1 MHDEFEPALDPL
13 EFLDGATPRHFA
25 RVFIAGADG
34 SEARR
39 DAIALASTL
48 AEDAEAVTATE
59 RADLLVLGSAPDG
72 LAGRV
77 TLGLAERPLLEGA
90 PCPAAVA
97 PRGFAYAAKRE
108 LRRIAVG
115 LDGGRGSL
123 LALDA
128 AHRLARAHDAGL
140 CLIGVAELELGDDLP
155 HADPR
160 ELTRLSRRLSQ
171 ASEGL
176 ADVEADTELREG
188 IPDRVLVDLAAE
200 ADLLVLGSR
209 TTYGGAGQV
218 AIGEVSAHVLRGARC
233 PTLIVP
239 AP

>member
-1 MHDEFEPALDPL
+1 MHDEFEPALDAL
-13 EFLDGATPRHFA
+13 ESLDGATPRQFA
-25 RVFIAGADG
+25 RVFVAGADG

-48 AEDAEAVTATE
+48 TEDVEAVTATE

-72 LAGRV
+72 FTGRV
-77 TLGLAERPLLEGA
+77 TLGLTERPLLEGA

-97 PRGFAYAAKRE
+97 PRGFAFTAGRE

-123 LALDA
+123 LALDV
-128 AHRLARAHDAGL
+128 AHRLARTHDASL
-140 CLIGVAELELGDDLP
+140 CLIGVAELELEDDLP

-160 ELTRLSRRLSQ
+160 ELTRLSRHLSQ
-171 ASEGL
+171 ASEAL
-176 ADVEADTELREG
+176 ADVGSETELREG
-188 IPDRVLVDLAAE
+188 IPDRVLIDLAAK

-209 TTYGGAGQV
+209 ATYGGAGQV

-233 PTLIVP
+233 PTLIIP

>member
-1 MHDEFEPALDPL
+1 MPDDFEPALDAL
-13 EFLDGATPRHFA
+13 ELLDGATPRQFA
-25 RVFIAGADG
+25 RVFIAGNEG
-34 SEARR
+34 GEARR
-39 DAIALASTL
+39 DAIALASIL
-48 AEDAEAVTATE
+48 AEGAEAVTSPE
-59 RADLLVLGSAPDG
+59 RADLIVLGSAPDG

-97 PRGFAYAAKRE
+97 PRGFAYMANRG

-123 LALDA
+123 VALET
-128 AHRLARAHDAGL
+128 AHRLARSNGTGL
-140 CLIGVAELELGDDLP
+140 YLIGVAELELDDDLP

-176 ADVEADTELREG
+176 AGVKADTELREG
-188 IPDRVLVDLAAE
+188 IPDRVLIDLAAE
-200 ADLLVLGSR
+200 TDLLVLGSR
-209 TTYGGAGQV
+209 TTYGGGGQV
-218 AIGEVSAHVLRGARC
+218 AIGEVTAHVLRGARC